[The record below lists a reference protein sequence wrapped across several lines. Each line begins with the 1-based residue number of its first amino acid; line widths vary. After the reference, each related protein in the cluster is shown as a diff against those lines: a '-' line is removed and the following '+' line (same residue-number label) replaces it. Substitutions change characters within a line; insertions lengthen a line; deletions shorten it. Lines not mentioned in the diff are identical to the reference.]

1 MPTIVMAVLLSL
13 AVALPTVSLAGAR
26 IDVEG
31 GAMAGSSDV
40 TVRDDGTEVTFDTD
54 AGGSWAIGGYWVAN
68 DHLEVGGQYQQVIAA
83 LSVVPASSLVY
94 NSVTAGAR
102 YQLLPRDRR
111 VRPWLVGQ
119 LGWYGA
125 RGQADFLFDEVSETD
140 NGFGFNVGGGIDF
153 QLSKLVSLGA
163 DLRYHHAVDVLGGLD
178 YMTTMV
184 NVAFHLGGD

>member
-1 MPTIVMAVLLSL
+1 MPVNVRAVLLSL
-13 AVALPTVSLAGAR
+13 AVVCPAVSLAGGR

-31 GAMAGSSDV
+31 GAMAVSSNV
-40 TVRDDGTEVTFDTD
+40 TIQDAGTEVTFDTH
-54 AGGSWAIGGYWVAN
+54 AGGSWAIGGYWIAN

-102 YQLLPRDRR
+102 YQILPRDRR

-119 LGWYGA
+119 LGWYNASGEV
-125 RGQADFLFDEVSETD
+125 DYLFDQVSETG

-163 DLRYHHAVDVLGGLD
+163 DLRYHHAVGVLGGLD